1 MVRARSGHSILS
13 GRKRMRKL
21 TKGYRASRH
30 NLYRQSLV
38 TLIRGRVYAFRDR
51 RVRKRKFRQLWII
64 RISAAC
70 RARGISYSKLINAL
84 QKAQIMLNRQSL
96 SELAIHE
103 PATFDKIIELAK
115 AQLPAPAA
123 AATA

>member
-70 RARGISYSKLINAL
+70 RARGISYSRLIHAL